1 MKNILMTF
9 KSGFTLIL
17 LVCFL
22 FTISAQ
28 SLLDDPTIQHFPGY
42 FAFHYLEDQDEIFME
57 VKNLETPFLYV
68 SALSEGLGSND
79 LFLDRGQIGGSR
91 VVHFKKAGNKLLLI
105 QPNMKYRALTANPLE
120 KKSVEEA
127 FAKSVLFGFPIME
140 QTSNGYLINLTPF
153 LLQDTHGVTDIL
165 KDKNQGSFSIDLS
178 RSALNMD
185 KTRGFPKN
193 VDFDVMITLSGNAS
207 GSELK
212 SVTPD
217 NKHVTVFQHHS
228 FIELPDD
235 GYKPRKFHPNA
246 GGFSLSFQNY
256 SAPINESM
264 EVEYVIRH
272 RLEKKDPTASISEPV
287 EPIVYYLDNGTP
299 EPVRTALLE
308 GASWWNEAFESI
320 GFKDAF
326 QVKILPDSV
335 DPLDIRYNVIQ
346 WVHRSTRGWSYGNA
360 IEDPR
365 TGEIIKG
372 HVSLGSLRVR
382 QDYMIATAL
391 SKAPFGPGNDATP
404 ELLEFA
410 LSRIRQLSAHEVGH
424 TLGLAHNFAASI
436 KDRASVMDYPHPW
449 VKLNNGKID
458 LSEAYDSGI
467 GSWDKIAIAYAY
479 SEFSDNEEE
488 QLQSILRNAINEGHR
503 YVSDADARPAGGASA
518 YGHLWDN
525 GADPV
530 TELNNVLAVR
540 RLAIEQF
547 GLDNIEADE
556 GYDDL
561 EDLFVLLYFYHRYQ
575 TEAAAKLIGGV
586 DYGYSLKAEIE
597 DPSRVIPAE
606 KQREALAAV
615 LKTINA
621 QNLAVPESKLA
632 LFVPRS
638 YGERGRESF
647 NTRTGPTFDPLSA
660 ATTAADYTLTY
671 LLHPERVAR
680 LINQHSLS
688 MSQLSFEEVLDMLF
702 ASTLEKSHENEYLT
716 QVQEVINQ
724 VTLSKL
730 MALAQHQD
738 SYRQIKDL
746 INEYLS
752 IYLKELKRKKSRNT
766 HENGNIRMIE
776 NYFRDPGHVPE
787 IKVPKIPDGSPIG
800 LLECE
805 SNR

>member
-9 KSGFTLIL
+9 KYGFTLIL
-17 LVCFL
+17 LVCFSYSL
-22 FTISAQ
+22 CAQ
-28 SLLDDPTIQHFPGY
+28 SILDDPSIQHLPGY
-42 FAFHYLEDQDEIFME
+42 FDFHYLEDQDEIFME
-57 VKNLETPFLYV
+57 VKALETPFLYV

-91 VVHFKKAGNKLLLI
+91 IVHFKKAGNKLLLI
-105 QPNMKYRALTANPLE
+105 QPNMKYRAITANPLE

-140 QTSNGYLINLTPF
+140 RTANGYLINLTPF

-165 KDKNQGSFSIDLS
+165 KNKNQGSFNIDLS
-178 RSALNMD
+178 RSALNME
-185 KTRGFPKN
+185 KTKGFPKN
-193 VDFDVMITLSGNAS
+193 VDFDAMITLSGNAS

-212 SVTPD
+212 SVSPD

-235 GYKPRKFHPNA
+235 EYQPRKFHPNA

-326 QVKILPDSV
+326 QIRVLPDTV

-360 IEDPR
+360 VEDPR

-382 QDYMIATAL
+382 QDYMIAKAL

-449 VKLNNGKID
+449 VKLNNGAID
-458 LSEAYDSGI
+458 LTEAYDSGI
-467 GSWDKIAIAYAY
+467 GSWDKVAIAYAY
-479 SEFSDNEEE
+479 GEFSSNEEDK
-488 QLQSILRNAINEGHR
+488 LQSILRNAFTEGHR

-525 GADPV
+525 GVDPV
-530 TELNNVLAVR
+530 AELNNVLAVR
-540 RLAIEQF
+540 KLAIDQF
-547 GLDNIEADE
+547 GLGNIEAGE
-556 GYDDL
+556 SYDDL

-586 DYGYSLKAEIE
+586 DYGYSLKAEID
-597 DPSRVIPAE
+597 DPAKAVTPE
-606 KQREALAAV
+606 KQREALKAV
-615 LKTINA
+615 LRTINA

-647 NTRTGPTFDPLSA
+647 KTMTGATFDPVSA
-660 ATTAADYTLTY
+660 ATTAADHTLSF

-680 LINQHSLS
+680 LFNQRLLDRN
-688 MSQLSFEEVLDMLF
+688 QLSFEELFDLLF
-702 ASTLEKSHENEYLT
+702 AQTLETSLQNPYRNEIHEAVNAL
-716 QVQEVINQ
+716 V
-724 VTLSKL
+724 LSKL
-730 MALAQHQD
+730 MGLAQHQD
-738 SYRQIKDL
+738 TYKQVSYL
-746 INEYLS
+746 IDEKLS
-752 IYLKELKRKKSRNT
+752 RYLKRLKKKTESVYM
-766 HENGNIRMIE
+766 NGQIRWIE
-776 NYFRDPGHVPE
+776 SYFEDPKE
-787 IKVPKIPDGSPIG
+787 IPSIEVLKIPDGSPIG
-800 LLECE
+800 MFEC
-805 SNR
+805 SHN